1 MDITGIRKA
10 IATNAKTAEGL
21 SDAKHWRPDLIHAG
35 NAFWVELDR
44 IVRRSFGNTTY
55 TLELTGRL
63 QVQGVWDRSVS
74 EEADELTDL
83 VLTAIESDQTLG
95 NRACSVFVPFVEFE
109 ITDTG
114 NLLVSYDI
122 TVEV

>member
-10 IATNAKTAEGL
+10 IAANAKTAEGL
-21 SDAKHWRPDLIHAG
+21 SDTKHWRPDLIHAG
-35 NAFWVELDR
+35 NAFWVELER
-44 IVRRSFGNTTY
+44 IDRRSFGNATY
-55 TLELTGRL
+55 TLSLTGRL

-74 EEADELTDL
+74 DKADELADL
-83 VLTAIESDQTLG
+83 VLAAIESDQTLG
-95 NRACSVFVPFVEFE
+95 NRACSVFVENVEFE
-109 ITDTG
+109 ITETG